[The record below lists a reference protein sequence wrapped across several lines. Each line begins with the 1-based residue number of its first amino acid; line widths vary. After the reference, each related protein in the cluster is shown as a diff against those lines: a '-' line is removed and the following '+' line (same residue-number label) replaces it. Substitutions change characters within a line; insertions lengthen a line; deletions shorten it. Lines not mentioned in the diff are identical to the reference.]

1 LLYLYVERWWK
12 RPWPEAFDRLEKIQP
27 ELRRLVE
34 REIGRREQLRNE
46 IEESVKQVLG
56 VARED

>member
-1 LLYLYVERWWK
+1 
-12 RPWPEAFDRLEKIQP
+12 
-27 ELRRLVE
+27 VE